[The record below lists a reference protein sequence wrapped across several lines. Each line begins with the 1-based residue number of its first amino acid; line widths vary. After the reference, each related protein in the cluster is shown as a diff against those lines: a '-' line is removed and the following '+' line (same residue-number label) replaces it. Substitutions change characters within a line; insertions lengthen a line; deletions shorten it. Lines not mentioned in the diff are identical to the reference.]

1 MKDVSLCVSSIASI
15 EIPLGKWDNFIELMS
30 DQALQNE
37 SQFFKMA
44 GIYNLGLV
52 MDALSPSDL

>member
-1 MKDVSLCVSSIASI
+1 VSSIASI